1 MSFIK
6 WTLSVTLFCL
16 ILRPDVWCEEAAG
29 RFKVKSVTF
38 EGNQAFTERRLQRVL
53 LTQPSRFLSPSHYHP
68 EILDEDLNNLVLFY
82 QQNGYLDAQVIDYN
96 VTTDSVR
103 REVRI
108 HIQVN
113 EGELTQVEGLTV
125 FGNTVFTDSLL
136 LQKIKIRSGD
146 PLKQRRIEEATLS
159 ILSLYADEGYLDAQI
174 KPDVRIDS
182 AAHLALIDFVISEK
196 VQFKVGETRMQGLEK
211 TKPGVVRRELLFA
224 PGEVIRYSRLLE
236 SQRRLY
242 LTGLF
247 YSVFIQPQPA
257 ASGDSTTKDILVD
270 LKENKSIEFNLAAGY
285 GSVEKARGRM
295 EIFNHNLV
303 GSALKAGVSAKV
315 SFISRGLELSFTDPW
330 TFGLRLRTDANF
342 MLEYLEEPGYDINR
356 RVGRLVI
363 GRAFGKR
370 SNISFG
376 YRYQNAK
383 IKNIQVSDIPDQL
396 ETNLRTLTISLIL
409 DTRDNLFNS
418 TQGTC
423 FEWKNELAGSFLRGT
438 DTFIRSV
445 GRLRYFYSWKRS
457 TILATA
463 LEVGW
468 MDFFGES
475 KDIPLSER
483 FYTGGPNSLRG
494 FGYQLVGPLDAERDP
509 VGGRFM
515 LVWNL
520 LEIRQALYKMFG
532 MALFAD
538 VGNVWPEP
546 KDFHLEDIRTSAGF
560 GLRVNTPVGILRL
573 DYGFNLQPKPG
584 EPGGKLYF
592 SMGHAF

>member
-1 MSFIK
+1 MSFPK
-6 WTLSVTLFCL
+6 WAFKLVVFCL
-16 ILRPDVWCEEAAG
+16 VLASNTWGEEVTG

-38 EGNQAFTERRLQRVL
+38 EGNQAFTERRLQKVL
-53 LTQPSRFLSPSHYHP
+53 LTRPSRFLSPSHYHP

-82 QQNGYLDAQVIDYN
+82 QQNGYLDAQVTDHH
-96 VTTDSVR
+96 VTTDSVQK
-103 REVRI
+103 EVGI
-108 HIQVN
+108 HIQVT
-113 EGELTQVEGLTV
+113 EGELTQVEGVAV
-125 FGNTVFTDSLL
+125 FGNNVFADSLL
-136 LQKIKIRSGD
+136 LQMIKINPGD
-146 PLKQRRIEEATLS
+146 PLRQKRIEEATLS
-159 ILSLYADEGYLDAQI
+159 ILSLYADEGYLDTQI

-182 AAHLALIDFVISEK
+182 VVHRALIDFVISEK
-196 VQFKVGETRMQGLEK
+196 VQFKVGEIRMEGLEK
-211 TKPGVVRRELLFA
+211 TKPGVVKRELLFA
-224 PGEVIRYSRLLE
+224 RGEVIRYSRLLE

-257 ASGDSTTKDILVD
+257 ASGDPTTKDILLD

-295 EIFNHNLV
+295 EIFNNNLA
-303 GSALKAGVSAKV
+303 GSALKAGISAKV
-315 SFISRGLELSFTDPW
+315 SFISRGLEFSFTDPW

-342 MLEYLEEPGYDINR
+342 MLEYLEEPGYDISH

-396 ETNLRTLTISLIL
+396 ETNLRTLAISLIL

-418 TQGTC
+418 TQGTY

-438 DTFIRSV
+438 DTFVRSV
-445 GRLRYFYSWKRS
+445 GRIRYFYSWKRS
-457 TILATA
+457 TIFATA

-475 KDIPLSER
+475 RDIPLSER
-483 FYTGGPNSLRG
+483 FYAGGPNSLRG
-494 FGYQLVGPLDAERDP
+494 FGYQLVGPLDAEGDP
-509 VGGRFM
+509 FGGRFK

-532 MALFAD
+532 MAIFAD
-538 VGNVWPEP
+538 VGNVWSKP
-546 KDFHLEDIRTSAGF
+546 KEFRLDDVRTSAGF
-560 GLRVNTPVGILRL
+560 GLRATTAVGILRL
-573 DYGFNLQPKPG
+573 DYGINLQPKKG

>member
-1 MSFIK
+1 MSFAK
-6 WTLSVTLFCL
+6 WAFIFVLSYLVLVPN
-16 ILRPDVWCEEAAG
+16 IRGEEAAG
-29 RFKVKSVTF
+29 RFRVESVTF
-38 EGNQAFTERRLQRVL
+38 EGNQAFTDKRLHKVL

-82 QQNGYLDAQVIDYN
+82 QQNGYLDAQVIDHQVN
-96 VTTDSVR
+96 MDSVGR
-103 REVRI
+103 KVRI
-108 HIQVN
+108 HIQIN
-113 EGELTQVEGLTV
+113 EGELTQVEGVTV
-125 FGNTVFTDSLL
+125 FGNNVFSDSLL
-136 LQKIKIRSGD
+136 LQKIKIKMGD

-159 ILSLYADEGYLDAQI
+159 ILSLYADDGYLEAQV

-182 AAHLALIDFVISEK
+182 ATHLALIDFVISER
-196 VQFKVGETRMQGLEK
+196 VQFKVGEIRMEGLEK
-211 TKPGVVRRELLFA
+211 TRPGVVRRELLFA

-257 ASGDSTTKDILVD
+257 ASGDSATKDILLD
-270 LKENKSIEFNLAAGY
+270 IKENQSIEFNLAAGY

-295 EIFNHNLV
+295 EIFNNNLA
-303 GSALKAGVSAKV
+303 GTALKAGASAKL
-315 SFISRGLELSFTDPW
+315 SFIGRGTELSFTDPW
-330 TFGLRLRTDANF
+330 TFGLRLRTDANL
-342 MLEYLEEPGYDINR
+342 MLEYLEEPGYDIDR

-370 SNISFG
+370 SNISCG
-376 YRYQNAK
+376 YSYQNAK
-383 IKNIQVSDIPDQL
+383 IKNIRVSDIPDQL
-396 ETNLRTLTISLIL
+396 ETNLRTLTLSLIL

-423 FEWKNELAGSFLRGT
+423 IEWKNELAGSFLKGT
-438 DTFIRSV
+438 DTFVRSV
-445 GRLRYFYSWKRS
+445 GRFRYFYPWKRS
-457 TILATA
+457 TIFATA

-483 FYTGGPNSLRG
+483 FYTGGTNSLRG
-494 FGYQLVGPLDAERDP
+494 FGYQLVGPLDAEGDP
-509 VGGRFM
+509 FGGRFK

-532 MALFAD
+532 MALFAE
-538 VGNVWPEP
+538 VGNVWSKPSN
-546 KDFHLEDIRTSAGF
+546 FNIEDIRTSAGL
-560 GLRVNTPVGILRL
+560 GLRVNTPVGIMRL
-573 DYGFNLQPKPG
+573 DYGINLQPKKG